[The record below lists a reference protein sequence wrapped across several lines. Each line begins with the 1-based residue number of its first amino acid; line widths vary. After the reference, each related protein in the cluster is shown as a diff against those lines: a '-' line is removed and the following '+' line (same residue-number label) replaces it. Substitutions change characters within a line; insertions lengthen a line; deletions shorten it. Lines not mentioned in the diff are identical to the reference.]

1 MRGGTRFSPVFEY
14 ANSQRIDLLIY
25 FTDGKG
31 EERLQTAPRGY
42 KTLWVLS
49 GRSEKLS
56 LNEAYGAV
64 KKLNPVEIKEKLL
77 DVYDV
82 ERGGYSMNNHEKLHI

>member
-14 ANSQRIDLLIY
+14 ANAQRIDLLIY

-31 EERLQTAPRGY
+31 EERLQTVPRGY

-64 KKLNPVEIKEKLL
+64 KKLNSVEIKEKLL

-82 ERGGYSMNNHEKLHI
+82 ERGGYSMNNHEKSHI